1 MNITSEVPIDLL
13 SLALLESNMEWN
25 IINLVW
31 EGVLQAFMFYHKK

>member
-25 IINLVW
+25 VINLVW
-31 EGVLQAFMFYHKK
+31 EGVLQVFIIKK